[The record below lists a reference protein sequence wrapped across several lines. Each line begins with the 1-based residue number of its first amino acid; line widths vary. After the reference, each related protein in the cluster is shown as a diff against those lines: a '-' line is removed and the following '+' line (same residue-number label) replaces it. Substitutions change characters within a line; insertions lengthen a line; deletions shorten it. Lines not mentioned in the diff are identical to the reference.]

1 LLPEQEGAAMI
12 SAGLGIRE
20 CDSYVIVMLS
30 GELDV
35 SDAASVAAA
44 LTAVAARNPR
54 IIVGLAALA
63 FVDCCALGELSRV
76 RARARQAGGDLLL
89 AAPCGQ
95 VRRILT
101 LTGMTGVFPVCA
113 SLAEAVRIAG
123 CSRPLAPA
131 RPPPPPAP
139 GAPASPG
146 TRVAAVSSQGGITQ
160 DAALATEQPLTPSS
174 CGCG

>member
-12 SAGLGIRE
+12 SAGLSIRE
-20 CDSYVIVMLS
+20 YGGYVFVLLH

-35 SDAASVAAA
+35 SDAASVAGV
-44 LTAVAARNPR
+44 LTAAAARNPR
-54 IIVGLAALA
+54 IIVDLAALE
-63 FVDCCALGELSRV
+63 FIDCSALAALVRV

-101 LTGMTGVFPVCA
+101 LTGMTGTFPICA

-123 CSRPLAPA
+123 CSLPLPPARRPLS
-131 RPPPPPAP
+131 PAP
-139 GAPASPG
+139 DAPVHGARIAAMSVPG
-146 TRVAAVSSQGGITQ
+146 GVTQ
-160 DAALATEQPLTPSS
+160 DARLP
-174 CGCG
+174 